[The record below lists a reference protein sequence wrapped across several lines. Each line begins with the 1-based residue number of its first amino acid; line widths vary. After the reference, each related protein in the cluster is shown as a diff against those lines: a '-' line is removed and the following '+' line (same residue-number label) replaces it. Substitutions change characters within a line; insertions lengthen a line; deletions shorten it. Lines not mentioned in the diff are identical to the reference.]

1 MAEANISVD
10 ENHFQCPICLELLK
24 DPVTIPCGHSYCMEC
39 ITKGWDIDDEKGVY
53 GCPQC
58 RQTFNPRPVLGK
70 NPILANM
77 VAKLKTHG
85 LQSIQSDGGF
95 AEPGDVDCTVCIG
108 RKRKADL
115 TCLECL
121 DSYCATHLCRHEELF
136 LGKKHKMVK
145 AVVDIQAR
153 VCSQHNKPLEVFCQT
168 DEECVCVECITEKHQ
183 GHDVLS
189 PARAQEH
196 EKRIMELS
204 LQSEISKRESEL
216 NKLTE
221 NVEPLKSFA
230 QAAVEH
236 SDSVFTEL
244 QAFIEQ
250 KRVEVAEMIRTQK
263 EAELSRAEQLQE
275 ELNVLKKRAADMA
288 QLASTE
294 DYIHFLQS
302 LSSFSPKDLP
312 AVTVSECFSFDG
324 VKTSVSHLKDMVNET
339 CTNQVGLVQ
348 RSVKFAMFQEM
359 TRYQLK
365 KYSCYPKLDEDTA
378 HRHHLLSEKGTKLE
392 WSHNPTYR
400 RDYFR
405 DCRQALCSEGLSR
418 RAYWEVEWDSPFEI
432 YIAVAYH
439 DIARTGTNSRFG
451 FNNKSWCLGC
461 KNSCLTFSHN
471 NVETEIPGQAPSKI
485 GVYLDHQAGILAF
498 YGITNCDSYTATYLI
513 YRVHA
518 RFTEPLFPGFYL
530 SRGQIKLF

>member
-196 EKRIMELS
+196 EK
-204 LQSEISKRESEL
+204 
-216 NKLTE
+216 
-221 NVEPLKSFA
+221 
-230 QAAVEH
+230 
-236 SDSVFTEL
+236 
-244 QAFIEQ
+244 
-250 KRVEVAEMIRTQK
+250 
-263 EAELSRAEQLQE
+263 
-275 ELNVLKKRAADMA
+275 
-288 QLASTE
+288 
-294 DYIHFLQS
+294 S

>member
-1 MAEANISVD
+1 
-10 ENHFQCPICLELLK
+10 
-24 DPVTIPCGHSYCMEC
+24 
-39 ITKGWDIDDEKGVY
+39 
-53 GCPQC
+53 
-58 RQTFNPRPVLGK
+58 
-70 NPILANM
+70 
-77 VAKLKTHG
+77 
-85 LQSIQSDGGF
+85 
-95 AEPGDVDCTVCIG
+95 
-108 RKRKADL
+108 
-115 TCLECL
+115 
-121 DSYCATHLCRHEELF
+121 
-136 LGKKHKMVK
+136 
-145 AVVDIQAR
+145 
-153 VCSQHNKPLEVFCQT
+153 
-168 DEECVCVECITEKHQ
+168 
-183 GHDVLS
+183 
-189 PARAQEH
+189 
-196 EKRIMELS
+196 MELS